1 MALPGDPNCQSVFIR
16 SWMIDPQYLSEYRIA
31 FVEDSQIVLGEMQ
44 KDFPNICDLYTL
56 MIHPMYEKQCL
67 ALGFHKTSSDSQLSI
82 YWMYL
87 ALDRFL
93 ALNIKEAL
101 KDL

>member
-1 MALPGDPNCQSVFIR
+1 MALLGDLNCQSVFIR
-16 SWMIDPQYLSEYRIA
+16 SWMIDSQYLSEYRIS
-31 FVEDSQIVLGEMQ
+31 FIEDIQKVLVEMQ
-44 KDFPNICDLYTL
+44 TDSPNLCDLYIL
-56 MIHPMYEKQCL
+56 MIHPCYEKQAL
-67 ALGFHKTSSDSQLSI
+67 ALGFHKTNSDSHLSV

-101 KDL
+101 VKL